1 MSFSGPA
8 EIKVALAGP
17 PNVGKSTVFNLLTGL
32 HQHVGNWAGKTVERK
47 EGTFPYG
54 RTSFRVID
62 LPGTYSLTAASP
74 EELIAREFIIRERP
88 DLVVAVLNA
97 ALLEHGLYL
106 VAELLSLRVPVVIG
120 LNMMDVARKEGLAIE
135 PGVLS
140 AALGLP
146 VVPMEASSRGGIK
159 ELVKAIAAAAEGGR
173 IPEPQRPVIREDHRL
188 VLDRTGRLLEGTDL
202 EPYPRDWVALKI
214 LEGDEDISRKVAA
227 AVPPGRWEE
236 ILALLKRHDDALVAV
251 ASGRYAWIERMTRAA
266 LVRPQTGPISLTH
279 RLDRWLTHPFWGLLA
294 FAAVMAA
301 VFSLTY
307 ALGIPLQGFLEKSVI
322 QGLQGLVGGWTASS
336 PWWIRG
342 ALVEGIL
349 GGVGTLLTFL
359 PILILFFGFTALL
372 EDVGYLAR
380 SAFVM
385 ERFMHA
391 MRLHGKSCL
400 PLIISF
406 GCNVPGVLGTRI
418 IESTRARLLT
428 MFLIPLIPC
437 TGRMAVIA
445 FLAPLFFREQAALV
459 AIGLILLA
467 LGLLFATGMIGGR
480 LFFRQD
486 AAPFIMELPLYHV
499 PHPRTI
505 CDLVRRRSIEFVR
518 KAVVVILPV
527 SLAVWALSRFPEGRV
542 ESSYLAGFSRA
553 LEPAGTLMGFDW
565 RLMVALFAGFI
576 AKENSLAAL
585 AVLFGAGEGV
595 ALGDLIVSAYPP
607 AVGLAFMASQ
617 LLFIPCAATVA
628 AFKQESRSWR
638 LTLFNVAYLFI
649 LSAAVGIAVYQ
660 ASRRIL

>member
-106 VAELLSLRVPVVIG
+106 VAELLSLRIPVVIG

-359 PILILFFGFTALL
+359 PILILFFGFTALFRGCRL
-372 EDVGYLAR
+372 PGPLRFRHGPVHARHASAREILPSPDHQLRMQCAGSAGHPDHRVDPGPPPDDVPDSPHPLYRANGRYRLSGSAVFPGTGGPGRHRPHSAR
-380 SAFVM
+380 PGPSFRHRDDRRPAVFPPGRGPV
-385 ERFMHA
+385 H
-391 MRLHGKSCL
+391 HG
-400 PLIISF
+400 
-406 GCNVPGVLGTRI
+406 
-418 IESTRARLLT
+418 A
-428 MFLIPLIPC
+428 
-437 TGRMAVIA
+437 
-445 FLAPLFFREQAALV
+445 AALPRPPSPDD
-459 AIGLILLA
+459 L
-467 LGLLFATGMIGGR
+467 R
-480 LFFRQD
+480 SRP
-486 AAPFIMELPLYHV
+486 AAKH
-499 PHPRTI
+499 
-505 CDLVRRRSIEFVR
+505 
-518 KAVVVILPV
+518 
-527 SLAVWALSRFPEGRV
+527 
-542 ESSYLAGFSRA
+542 
-553 LEPAGTLMGFDW
+553 
-565 RLMVALFAGFI
+565 
-576 AKENSLAAL
+576 
-585 AVLFGAGEGV
+585 
-595 ALGDLIVSAYPP
+595 
-607 AVGLAFMASQ
+607 
-617 LLFIPCAATVA
+617 
-628 AFKQESRSWR
+628 
-638 LTLFNVAYLFI
+638 
-649 LSAAVGIAVYQ
+649 
-660 ASRRIL
+660 